1 MYGGNNLS
9 PISNHGD
16 TCCCFLGVF
25 RCRCSKVSGA
35 GLFVL
40 RLAHHLG
47 STGFKVFPEVSEM
60 AQQRILAGRK
70 FKNSTGARVDDAGV
84 RFLSPTHRVRSVYCR
99 VECGESCGVVDI
111 LES

>member
-9 PISNHGD
+9 PIGNHGD

-25 RCRCSKVSGA
+25 RRSRSQIGSA

-40 RLAHHLG
+40 HRAHHLG
-47 STGFKVFPEVSEM
+47 GTGFKVFSEVPEM
-60 AQQRILAGRK
+60 ARQRILAGRK
-70 FKNSTGARVDDAGV
+70 FKNSTGARVNDAGV

-99 VECGESCGVVDI
+99 AGCGESCGVIDI
-111 LES
+111 FEG

>member
-9 PISNHGD
+9 PIGNHGD

-25 RCRCSKVSGA
+25 RYGCSQVGSA

-40 RLAHHLG
+40 YRAHHLSG
-47 STGFKVFPEVSEM
+47 TGFKGFPEVSEM
-60 AQQRILAGRK
+60 AWQRILAGRK
-70 FKNSTGARVDDAGV
+70 FKNSTGARVNGAGV

-99 VECGESCGVVDI
+99 AGCGESCGVIDI
-111 LES
+111 FEG